1 MCRFPGYQT
10 VHLCTVVALSLSRD
24 VFQTPRT
31 GEWHGGIP
39 CASSTT
45 IIYSRCWVFRRM
57 RLCKMVLRSVDVGI
71 FLQDAQPD
79 SRPRWRHRS
88 WWRRPRWDLPAAEM
102 QLGTDV
108 GPLSVDSVDH
118 LTQTLGQIKMANW
131 IPTQTRISPEANIC
145 YSCWCVQP
153 IPTMVNSCLR
163 NGEKKG
169 SSRK

>member
-102 QLGTDV
+102 QLATDV
-108 GPLSVDSVDH
+108 GPLSVDPNLTRSQYLPMLLGAFNLSNHGEFMPSKRWKKRFIKKVDRAIFIGESKLWFH
-118 LTQTLGQIKMANW
+118 FTVLG
-131 IPTQTRISPEANIC
+131 
-145 YSCWCVQP
+145 V
-153 IPTMVNSCLR
+153 
-163 NGEKKG
+163 
-169 SSRK
+169 